1 MDPDVAAY
9 FAAIPPGHRP
19 LFDRFHR
26 LILEVCPDAEV
37 VLAYNMPTYKLGKRR
52 LHLATWK
59 HGVSIYG
66 WQQGGDAGFTARHPA
81 LRKGKGTIQLRPED
95 ADRISD
101 DEFRELVRTALAAT

>member
-1 MDPDVAAY
+1 MRGYVDGIAVE
-9 FAAIPPGHRP
+9 HRQV
-19 LFDRFHR
+19 FDRLHR
-26 LILEVCPDAEV
+26 LIIETHPGAV
-37 VLAYNMPTYKLGKRR
+37 VMLSYGIPTYKVGKRR
-52 LHLATWK
+52 LYVGAWK

-66 WQQGGDAGFTARHPA
+66 WQQGGDAGFTTRHPA

>member
-1 MDPDVAAY
+1 MDDAVRGYVDGIAVE
-9 FAAIPPGHRP
+9 HRQV
-19 LFDRFHR
+19 FDRLHR
-26 LILEVCPDAEV
+26 LIIETHPGAV
-37 VLAYNMPTYKLGKRR
+37 VMLSYGIPTYKVGTRR
-52 LHLATWK
+52 LYVGAWK

-101 DEFRELVRTALAAT
+101 GEFRELVRAALGAT

>member
-1 MDPDVAAY
+1 MDDAVRGYVDGIAVE
-9 FAAIPPGHRP
+9 HRQV
-19 LFDRFHR
+19 FDRLHR
-26 LILEVCPDAEV
+26 LIIETHPGAV
-37 VLAYNMPTYKLGKRR
+37 VMLSYGIPTYKVGTRR
-52 LHLATWK
+52 LYVGAWK

-66 WQQGGDAGFTARHPA
+66 WQQGGDAGFTTRHPA